1 MSNHTHPLSVLEIH
15 LDRVARNYLYLRK
28 KLQAGA
34 DCAAV
39 VKADAYGL
47 GAREVAAALF
57 QQECRHFVVAHFSEG
72 ATLRAALPG
81 EALIYALNGPWGA
94 APEDFAGQGIIPVL
108 NSLGDI
114 EYWAGFAGRS
124 GKRQPCVIHI
134 DTGMRRLGLP
144 PEEVVQL
151 AAKPEWLDAL
161 DVRYVMSHLA
171 CADEPQH
178 ALNAQQLAD
187 FRKYTGQ
194 LGRAFRYSF
203 ANSSGIFLGP
213 DYHFDLARP
222 GCALYGIN
230 PVPAENPMHGAV
242 TLQALIVQARTIR
255 KGESAGYGASYIA
268 AKDEKAV
275 TVSIGYA
282 DGYLRSGTGRGAV
295 YIEGEK
301 CPVIGRV
308 SMDSI
313 IVSTE
318 RLKSQPRP
326 GSYAE
331 IIGPHQTVDEVAAQA
346 GTIGYEI
353 LTSLGKRYKRIY
365 TGIET

>member
-1 MSNHTHPLSVLEIH
+1 MSNHAHPLSVLEIH

-28 KLQAGA
+28 KLQTGA

-39 VKADAYGL
+39 VKADGYGL
-47 GAREVAAALF
+47 GAPEVAAALF
-57 QQECRHFVVAHFSEG
+57 QQECRHFFVAHFSEG
-72 ATLRAALPG
+72 AAVRQALPS
-81 EALIYALNGPWGA
+81 EALIYALNGPFGA
-94 APEDFAGQGIIPVL
+94 APEDFAAEAIIPVL

-114 EYWAGFAGRS
+114 EYWAGFAKRS
-124 GKRQPCVIHI
+124 GKRQPCLVHI

-144 PEEVVQL
+144 PEEVAQL
-151 AAKPEWLDAL
+151 SLKPEWLDAL

-178 ALNAQQLAD
+178 PLNAQQLAD
-187 FRKYTGQ
+187 FKKYTGQ

-203 ANSSGIFLGP
+203 SNSSGIFLGP

-230 PVPAENPMHGAV
+230 PVLGDNPMHGTV
-242 TLQALIVQARTIR
+242 TLQAMIVQARSIK
-255 KGESAGYGASYIA
+255 KGESAGYGAGYVA
-268 AKDEKAV
+268 AKNEKAV
-275 TVSIGYA
+275 TISIGYA
-282 DGYLRSGTGRGAV
+282 DGYLRSATGRGTV
-295 YIEGEK
+295 FIDGTS
-301 CPVIGRV
+301 CPIIGRV

-318 RLKSQPRP
+318 HLKQQPRP
-326 GSYAE
+326 GHYAE
-331 IIGPHQTVDEVAAQA
+331 IIGPHQPVDVVAQQA